1 MRQPL
6 PHPLLLSIAVL
17 TALLLAPP
25 AVGAQS
31 VSPQTVTISG
41 QITGGSGN
49 HPIYVALWDASGFLT
64 KPSQQI
70 RLEPHASTQF
80 QFRVSTGFWAVSAY
94 EDENDNGKLDMGF
107 LGPKEP
113 SGFWRAFHG
122 WHKPRF
128 SEVSSTVSADV
139 SNADIKLRK

>member
-70 RLEPHASTQF
+70 RIEPHASTQF
-80 QFRVSTGFWAVSAY
+80 RFRVSPGSWAVSAY
-94 EDENDNGKLDMGF
+94 EDENDNGKLDMGMF
-107 LGPKEP
+107 GPKEP

-122 WHKPRF
+122 WHKPHF
-128 SEVSSTVSADV
+128 SEVSSAVSGDIPSAD
-139 SNADIKLRK
+139 IQLRK